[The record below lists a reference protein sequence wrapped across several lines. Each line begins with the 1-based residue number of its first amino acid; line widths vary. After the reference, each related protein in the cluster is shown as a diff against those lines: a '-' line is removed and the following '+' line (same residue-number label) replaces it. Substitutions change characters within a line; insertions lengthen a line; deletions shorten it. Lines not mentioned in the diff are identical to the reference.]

1 MSKKEKH
8 QPEFQR
14 PKKWFKGKEW
24 KKTKQQQVFSFTTSN
39 GKQLVFLL
47 PSPFTTAIWA
57 KLISSKVAPFFKK
70 AFPNKRKYHVLLD
83 SEPVL
88 HGPEAQTAFKKAKIT
103 VEPWPKYSPEL
114 NPQEHVWAGAEP
126 ELRKSEDGHESFED
140 WKKLLVPAVKAYPA
154 CKKLI
159 PSMAKRVQMC
169 LDNEGQMIR
178 K

>member
-1 MSKKEKH
+1 MLSFEV
-8 QPEFQR
+8 PF
-14 PKKWFKGKEW
+14 GKNQYDGR
-24 KKTKQQQVFSFTTSN
+24 KFAAHVRTK
-39 GKQLVFLL
+39 
-47 PSPFTTAIWA
+47 I
-57 KLISSKVAPFFKK
+57 APFLRKS
-70 AFPNKRKYHVLLD
+70 FPGKTQFRLLLD
-83 SEPVL
+83 GESVQ
-88 HGPEAQTAFKKAKIT
+88 HTPEAKAAMTEFGFTALAKWA
-103 VEPWPKYSPEL
+103 PSSPEL